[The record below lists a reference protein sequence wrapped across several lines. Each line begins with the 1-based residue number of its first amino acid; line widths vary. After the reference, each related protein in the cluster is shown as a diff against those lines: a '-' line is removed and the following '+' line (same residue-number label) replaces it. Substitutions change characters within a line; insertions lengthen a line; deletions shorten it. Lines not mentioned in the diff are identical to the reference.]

1 MGVVHVR
8 ERMGS
13 GGPRGLQ
20 ILRSGVSVRG
30 GFDSHAFPPFLAGAV
45 LLLCLL
51 PSLAGLA
58 SGAAPAATDSAIVT
72 PAPPDTGRAARA
84 RADSIATEAALGGD
98 GSGFVTVPAGERRTL
113 PKPGRFDQPH
123 WVMLRSLAF
132 PGWGQMHNDAWIKAG
147 LIGGTD
153 AYFRVRVIKDNHDLN
168 NLSASA
174 DQAGAELSSADQA
187 VAAAQQELEDAQN
200 DVPPDSARIAA
211 AEQALLEANLAR
223 AGAAESY
230 NAAVLAYN
238 TLFDKAN
245 SRRWMLGA
253 VLLYSLIDAYVD
265 AHFKNFDMNLHY
277 DPALPGGGGLKL
289 DVRWKF

>member
-1 MGVVHVR
+1 
-8 ERMGS
+8 
-13 GGPRGLQ
+13 
-20 ILRSGVSVRG
+20 
-30 GFDSHAFPPFLAGAV
+30 V

-51 PSLAGLA
+51 PGLA

-84 RADSIATEAALGGD
+84 RADSITTEAALGGD

-187 VAAAQQELEDAQN
+187 VVEAESTLARAQQNGTPAE
-200 DVPPDSARIAA
+200 IAA